1 MLLHFEHE
9 VAGHVADRRIADAQR
24 RENRRQRAGAEL
36 DVNDV
41 AEHLIDS
48 SWSGLTHKR

>member
-9 VAGHVADRRIADAQR
+9 VAGFVADGRIANAQSGEDW
-24 RENRRQRAGAEL
+24 RERAGAEL

-41 AEHLIDS
+41 AEDLVNFS
-48 SWSGLTHKR
+48 